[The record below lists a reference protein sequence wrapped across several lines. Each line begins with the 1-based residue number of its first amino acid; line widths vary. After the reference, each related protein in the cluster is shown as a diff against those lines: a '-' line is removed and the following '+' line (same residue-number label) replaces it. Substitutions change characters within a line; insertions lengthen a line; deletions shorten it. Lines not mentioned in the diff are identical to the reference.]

1 MNLIVLP
8 NLNQSLKKF
17 IVDMTLI
24 VLTANGGTDH
34 KLLINKSKM
43 WINSIIPA
51 FVGHHLD
58 NFS

>member
-1 MNLIVLP
+1 MNLNVLP
-8 NLNQSLKKF
+8 NLNQSLQKF

-43 WINSIIPA
+43 
-51 FVGHHLD
+51 
-58 NFS
+58 